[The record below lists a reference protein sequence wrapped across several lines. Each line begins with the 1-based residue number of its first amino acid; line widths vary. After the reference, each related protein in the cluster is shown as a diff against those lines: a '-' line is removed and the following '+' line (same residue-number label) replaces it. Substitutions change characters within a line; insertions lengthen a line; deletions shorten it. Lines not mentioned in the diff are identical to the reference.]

1 MNKVVIFDLDNT
13 FYKYQAT
20 HDYSINKLFEYQE
33 LYEEIEDFLNSYK
46 KAKSQVKSIVGDS
59 TSSHN
64 RILYFKKMLENENK
78 DPLIA
83 LDLEEKYW
91 QIFINKVVINDEIYD
106 LLRELMKQ
114 NAVLHLYT
122 NLDTNTQLMKLK
134 KWNLNYFN
142 KIITSEDVGCEKPG
156 LRFILEAKNYLD
168 EYYKKVLNFLLLVMM

>member
-1 MNKVVIFDLDNT
+1 
-13 FYKYQAT
+13 
-20 HDYSINKLFEYQE
+20 
-33 LYEEIEDFLNSYK
+33 
-46 KAKSQVKSIVGDS
+46 
-59 TSSHN
+59 
-64 RILYFKKMLENENK
+64 MLENENK

-156 LRFILEAKNYLD
+156 LRFILEAKIT
-168 EYYKKVLNFLLLVMM
+168 